1 MNRTVSLI
9 LAVLLAVLVPAVRQA
24 YGDASTID
32 GIVSDTKCGRS
43 HKWSGKT
50 DVQCVQDCLKGKN
63 TYALVV
69 GDKVYTLAGQ
79 EKTIAPFACQHVQ
92 IKGTIEALR
101 LTVIS
106 IHEMR

>member
-9 LAVLLAVLVPAVRQA
+9 LAVPWAVLVPAARHA
-24 YGDASTID
+24 YCEASTID
-32 GIVSDTKCGRS
+32 GIVSDSKCGRS

-50 DVQCVQDCLKGKN
+50 DVQCVRDCLKGKN

-79 EKTIAPFACQHVQ
+79 EKTIPFACQHVQ
-92 IKGTIEALR
+92 IKGTVEALR